1 MSLTFVQGDTA
12 PDISATIHAEDD
24 PSSIVDLSPAYVSGV
39 RFQMRKADD
48 HRYTVNAAA
57 EVLDGPA
64 GRVSYSWGPNDLS
77 VPGTYLVQW
86 EVTYV
91 GGRVQTTS
99 PEVTITVRRQ

>member
-12 PDISATIHAEDD
+12 PDITAVIHEEDD
-24 PSSIVDLSPAYVSGV
+24 PTQVINLTETTGV
-39 RFQMRKADD
+39 RFQMRRQDD

-57 EVLDGPA
+57 TVLDAVNGK
-64 GRVSYSWGPNDLS
+64 VSYSWGANDLA

-86 EVTYV
+86 EVTYL

-99 PEVTITVRRQ
+99 PQVTVTVRRQ